1 MKKTWKFEFK
11 EEGTT
16 DQEADCSS
24 QGLQDVCHLSGICY
38 QQP

>member
-11 EEGTT
+11 EEGA
-16 DQEADCSS
+16 DQEAGCSN